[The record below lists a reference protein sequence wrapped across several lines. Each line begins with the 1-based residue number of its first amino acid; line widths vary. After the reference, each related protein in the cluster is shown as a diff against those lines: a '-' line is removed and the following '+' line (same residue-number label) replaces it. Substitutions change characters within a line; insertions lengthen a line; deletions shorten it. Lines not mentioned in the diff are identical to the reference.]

1 MPQIAEADFT
11 VDEPATAP
19 VEAPVAPAP
28 VPVAE
33 PVDDDPAP
41 EPVAEAE
48 PSAEQTAARE
58 ASEAGKK
65 LAGKKKSLQDRLDQ
79 KTWENHEITRRAEEA
94 HRRAEAAEREL
105 ESLRKGHTVPAPV
118 ETSDEAEPQAEQFD
132 TYEKYVQAQAKWAAR
147 QELRADRASRER
159 VEADRAVQSAMQSVE
174 SRGTA
179 EHADFTAVLSQF
191 VERGGKFNPYVT
203 SVILEHPLGSAVAYA
218 LATDPETLQKIH
230 GAPSFT
236 LASVEVGKLLARL
249 DAASSGS
256 APTPAPVTKAKPP
269 APPLGSS
276 PVASDASEVT
286 DDTPLDDHI
295 RVMNAK
301 DRANRRRL

>member
-48 PSAEQTAARE
+48 PSAEQKAAQE

-79 KTWENHEITRRAEEA
+79 ATWEKHEA

-105 ESLRKGHTVPAPV
+105 ESLRKGHTAPAPV

-159 VEADRAVQSAMQSVE
+159 VEADRAVESAMHRVKT
-174 SRGTA
+174 RGT
-179 EHADFTAVLSQF
+179 EQHADFTAVLSQF
-191 VERGGKFNPYVT
+191 ADSGGKFNPYVT

-236 LASVEVGKLLARL
+236 LASIEVGKLLARL